1 MMSASLIALMLIL
14 FQHYPPPPPPRGF
27 DLQSTYVVMDSAM
40 NVPSDATTRR
50 FGGNRL
56 RKAYDLSFE
65 NPLKP
70 IRVFVGY
77 AVIVGAIEGGDNS
90 TK

>member
-1 MMSASLIALMLIL
+1 
-14 FQHYPPPPPPRGF
+14 
-27 DLQSTYVVMDSAM
+27 M